1 MSRIVRWDTPF
12 TDGRDPS
19 VGLLVSTE
27 SDGTDLLKAVVA
39 PHGLDE
45 YPKYLVNFGSVIA
58 FTCMEEAWC
67 PERDFDY
74 TKFEEKNLCA
84 YQYLDSPWLESYE
97 NGTNFIAGGHPGPF
111 YHYLIFGGDNNVEVI
126 TPNVPSI
133 EIVAKRGVLLI
144 EYEV

>member
-12 TDGRDPS
+12 TDARVPS
-19 VGLLVSTE
+19 VGLLVSLE
-27 SDGTDLLKAVVA
+27 SDKTDLLRAVVA
-39 PHGLDE
+39 PDGLDE
-45 YPKYLVNFGSVIA
+45 YPKYLVTFGRVIA
-58 FTCMEEAWC
+58 FTCMEDAWS

-84 YQYLDSPWLESYE
+84 YQYLDSPWLKSYE
-97 NGTNFIAGGHPGPF
+97 NGTHFIAGGHPGPF

-126 TPNVPSI
+126 TPNIPAIDVI
-133 EIVAKRGVLLI
+133 ETSRVLFI